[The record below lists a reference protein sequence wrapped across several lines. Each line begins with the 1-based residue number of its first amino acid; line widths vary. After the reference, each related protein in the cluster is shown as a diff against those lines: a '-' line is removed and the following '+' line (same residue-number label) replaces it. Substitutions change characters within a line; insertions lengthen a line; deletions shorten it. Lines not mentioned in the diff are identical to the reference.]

1 MAEFFEFLLAYDTL
15 RLIWWLF
22 LGVLLIGFA
31 IMDGFDLGV
40 GILLPFLGK
49 TDPERRVLIN
59 VIGPTWEG
67 NQVWFI
73 LGGGAV
79 FAAYP
84 MVYATAFSGFFIALI
99 LTLFALILR
108 PVGFD
113 YRSKVDHPRWR
124 GFWDWGLFIGAA
136 VPAVVFGV
144 AFGNLLQ
151 GVPFSFDPDLRV
163 TYSGSF
169 WGLLNPFGL
178 LAGVVSLAML
188 VMQGAIYLQLK
199 TEGVL
204 QARAAQAAQR
214 SGLLLIAAF
223 ALAGCWV
230 AFALDGYSVV
240 AGTVDPAGPS
250 NPLHKEVVQSS
261 GAWLNNY
268 STYPWMLAAPVLG
281 FAGAILTVLLARFGR
296 PGLGFISSSLA
307 LTGVILTAGFSMFPF
322 LMPSSSD
329 PNSSLLLWDATSSH
343 LTLQWMFAVTVFFL
357 PIILL
362 YTSWVFSKLRG
373 TVTVEGVQ
381 QNTHSLY

>member
-199 TEGVL
+199 TDGIL

>member
-124 GFWDWGLFIGAA
+124 GFWEWGLFIGAA

-268 STYPWMLAAPVLG
+268 SAYPWMLAAPVLG

>member
-1 MAEFFEFLLAYDTL
+1 MAYDTL

>member
-144 AFGNLLQ
+144 AFGNLLK

-199 TEGVL
+199 TDGIL